1 MNIVKFFKETDAP
14 RKRIIIMASLSGVA
28 NGMLLVIINVAVE
41 QIVNDEAEIR
51 LAFLYLATFC
61 LFIYTKRYA
70 LTQATM
76 AVENVIRHIRIRIA
90 DKIRHSELRFIETI
104 GFSHMYEPL
113 SKDTNLIAQTAI
125 GLVMSGQSIIVLLFS
140 SAYLAFISP
149 LSLWITLTFIA
160 SAIFLYLSYHKKI
173 SAELQQ
179 ASEQETNF
187 FNIFEHIRSGFKE
200 IKINRKKNDDVFQH
214 LSKISQETSDLKI
227 AGGLR
232 AVTTM
237 MFGQVTF
244 YLLLAVLV
252 FILPIFSATEIDD
265 LFKIIATILFIIG
278 PVSQFADMMPMAAK
292 ADIAV
297 SNLYRLEKILDE
309 EREESSGPES
319 VPSIIKFQEIRLENL
334 NFYYRDATNRALFGI
349 NAINLTIQQ
358 GELLFIVGGNGS
370 GKSTLLKLLSG
381 LYYPETGDVY
391 IDEKKMDIFNYQSYR
406 ELFSIIF
413 TDFHLFDRIYGI
425 DELDNDRINELLRLV
440 ELDKKVQYIDGKF
453 SNLDLSTGQ
462 KKRLAFITAV
472 LEDKPIYIFDELA
485 ADQDPLFR
493 KRFYEKILPGLQQ
506 QGKTIIAVTHDDH
519 YFHLA
524 DRIMKMEYGKLI
536 EFNGNFG

>member
-1 MNIVKFFKETDAP
+1 MNIINFFKETDAP
-14 RKRIIIMASLSGVA
+14 RKRIMLMAALSGVA
-28 NGMLLVIINVAVE
+28 NGMLLVIINVSVE
-41 QIVNDEAEIR
+41 QIVNDEVEIR
-51 LAFLYLATFC
+51 LAFLYFLSFG
-61 LFIYTKRYA
+61 LFMYTKRYA
-70 LTQATM
+70 LTQATI

-104 GFSHMYEPL
+104 GFSNMYEPL

-125 GLVMSGQSIIVLLFS
+125 GLVMSGQSIIVLIFS
-140 SAYLAFISP
+140 SLYLAFISP
-149 LSLWITLTFIA
+149 LSLWITLTFITC
-160 SAIFLYLSYHKKI
+160 AIILYLSYHKEI
-173 SAELQQ
+173 SLELQQ
-179 ASEQETNF
+179 ASEQETKF
-187 FNIFEHIRSGFKE
+187 FSTFEQIRSGFKE
-200 IKINRKKNDDVFQH
+200 IKINHKKNNDVFQH
-214 LSKISQETSDLKI
+214 LSTISKETSDLKI

-237 MFGQVTF
+237 MFGQISF

-252 FILPIFSATEIDD
+252 FILPIFSPTEVDD

-278 PVSQFADMMPMAAK
+278 PVGQFTDMMPMTAK

-297 SNLYRLEKILDE
+297 TNLYRLEKILDK
-309 EREESSGPES
+309 EREEPSEAEF
-319 VPSIIKFQEIRLENL
+319 VPPITKFEEIRLKDL
-334 NFYYRDATNRALFGI
+334 NFHYRDAANRALFSI
-349 NAINLTIQQ
+349 NGINLTIQQ
-358 GELLFIVGGNGS
+358 GELLFVVGGNGS

-391 IDEKKMDIFNYQSYR
+391 IDNKRMDIFNYQNYR

-425 DELDNDRINELLRLV
+425 DEPDDTRINELLHLV
-440 ELDKKVQYIDGKF
+440 ELDKKVQYRDGKF

-493 KRFYEKILPGLQQ
+493 KRFYEKILPGLQE

-536 EFNGNFG
+536 EFNGYFE

>member
-1 MNIVKFFKETDAP
+1 MNLVRFLQETDVP
-14 RKRIIIMASLSGVA
+14 RKQIIFMASLAGLA
-28 NGMLLVIINVAVE
+28 NVMLLVTINIAAD
-41 QIVNDEAEIR
+41 QIVNKGAEIR
-51 LAFLYLATFC
+51 LAFLYVAVFC
-61 LFIYTKRYA
+61 LFLHAKRYA
-70 LTQATM
+70 LTQATI
-76 AVENVIRHIRIRIA
+76 AIENAISHVRVRIA

-125 GLVMSGQSIIVLLFS
+125 SLVMSGQSIVVLLFS
-140 SAYLAFISP
+140 SVYLAFLSP
-149 LSLWITLTFIA
+149 LSLWITLIFITC
-160 SAIFLYLSYHKKI
+160 AIVLYLSYYKEI
-173 SAELQQ
+173 SFELQK
-179 ASEQETNF
+179 ASDQETNF
-187 FNIFEHIRSGFKE
+187 FNTFEHIRSGFKE
-200 IKINRKKNDDVFQH
+200 IKVNRKKNNAVFQH
-214 LSKISQETSDLKI
+214 LNEISQETSELKI
-227 AGGLR
+227 SGSLKAI
-232 AVTTM
+232 TTT
-237 MFGQVTF
+237 MFGQVAS

-252 FILPIFSATEIDD
+252 FILPIFSPTDTDD
-265 LFKIIATILFIIG
+265 LFKITATILFLIG
-278 PVSQFADMMPMAAK
+278 PVNEFAGMIPMATK

-297 SNLYRLEKILDE
+297 TNLYQLEKRLDE
-309 EREESSGPES
+309 EREKHPKAVTSPPFDEFQK
-319 VPSIIKFQEIRLENL
+319 IKLENL
-334 NFYYRDATNRALFGI
+334 SFCYKDDADKVLFSI
-349 NAINLTIQQ
+349 NSVNQTIQQ
-358 GELLFIVGGNGS
+358 GELIFIVGGNGS

-381 LYYPETGDVY
+381 LYYPETGAVY

-425 DELDNDRINELLRLV
+425 DDLDEARINKLLRLV

-453 SNLDLSTGQ
+453 SNLNLSTGQ

-493 KRFYEKILPGLQQ
+493 KRFYEKILPDLQE

-524 DRIMKMEYGKLI
+524 DRIMKMEYGKLV
-536 EFNGNFG
+536 EFNGYFG

>member
-1 MNIVKFFKETDAP
+1 
-14 RKRIIIMASLSGVA
+14 MAALSGVA
-28 NGMLLVIINVAVE
+28 NGMLLVIINVSVE
-41 QIVNDEAEIR
+41 QIVNDEVEIR
-51 LAFLYLATFC
+51 LAFLYFLSFG
-61 LFIYTKRYA
+61 LFMYTKRYA
-70 LTQATM
+70 LTQATI

-104 GFSHMYEPL
+104 GFSNMYEPL

-125 GLVMSGQSIIVLLFS
+125 GLVMSGQSIIVLIFS
-140 SAYLAFISP
+140 SLYLAFISP
-149 LSLWITLTFIA
+149 LSLWITLTFITC
-160 SAIFLYLSYHKKI
+160 AIILYLSYHKEI
-173 SAELQQ
+173 SLELQQ
-179 ASEQETNF
+179 ASEQETKF
-187 FNIFEHIRSGFKE
+187 FSTFEQIRSGFKE
-200 IKINRKKNDDVFQH
+200 IKINHKKNNDVFQH
-214 LSKISQETSDLKI
+214 LSTISKETSDLKI

-237 MFGQVTF
+237 MFGQISF

-252 FILPIFSATEIDD
+252 FILPIFSPTEVDD

-278 PVSQFADMMPMAAK
+278 PVGQFTDMMPMTAK

-297 SNLYRLEKILDE
+297 TNLYRLEKILDK
-309 EREESSGPES
+309 EREEPSEAEF
-319 VPSIIKFQEIRLENL
+319 VPPITKFEEIRLKDL
-334 NFYYRDATNRALFGI
+334 NFHYRDAANRALFSI
-349 NAINLTIQQ
+349 NGINLTIQQ
-358 GELLFIVGGNGS
+358 GELLFVVGGNGS

-391 IDEKKMDIFNYQSYR
+391 IDNKRMDIFNYQNYR

-425 DELDNDRINELLRLV
+425 DEPDDTRINELLHLV
-440 ELDKKVQYIDGKF
+440 ELDKKVQYRDGKF

-493 KRFYEKILPGLQQ
+493 KRFYEKILPGLQE

-536 EFNGNFG
+536 EFNGYFE